1 MAATAALS
9 QNCRIGTV
17 ARMCVAIL
25 CASNLLPARAHAFDI
40 AVCEQEELHFHI
52 AELCSKAVSNQANS
66 KVEPS
71 RMFTLRGYAWLREG
85 EPTGA
90 VADFTLAIN
99 MDSRSVPALKGR
111 ARAYTAL
118 KRYDDAIRDWTVAIS
133 VQPEAEDH
141 YRARALAYLELGKTK
156 EAFADYDKAIEI
168 KAKNPDSYIGRARIY
183 QRMAM
188 REAALREFDRAAAA
202 DPEYPETYFAKA
214 QAAESWGDA
223 EMAIKNY
230 ALVVRYKGDVWYAQ
244 RAMKRLGAQFSDFE
258 GRDATQPKEP
268 R

>member
-1 MAATAALS
+1 MAPAAVMPKSRLQAAARLCLTLFCTTSVLS
-9 QNCRIGTV
+9 TQ
-17 ARMCVAIL
+17 AR
-25 CASNLLPARAHAFDI
+25 AFDI
-40 AVCEQEELHFHI
+40 RMCEQEDLDFHTS
-52 AELCSKAVSNQANS
+52 EVCSKAISNQANS
-66 KVEPS
+66 KLEPG

-85 EPTGA
+85 EPLGA

-99 MDSRSVPALKGR
+99 SDASNISALKGR
-111 ARAYTAL
+111 ARANTAL
-118 KRYDDAIRDWTVAIS
+118 KRYEDAIKDWTLVVNA
-133 VQPEAEDH
+133 QPEGDDH

-168 KAKNPDSYIGRARIY
+168 KANNPDSYIGRARIY

-202 DPEYPETYFAKA
+202 DPEYPDTYFAKA

-223 EMAIKNY
+223 EMAIQNY

-258 GRDATQPKEP
+258 ARDAAQPEEP

>member
-1 MAATAALS
+1 MVRTTQNAKRRFATLAWVCLAL
-9 QNCRIGTV
+9 V
-17 ARMCVAIL
+17 
-25 CASNLLPARAHAFDI
+25 CASLLLSRQASAFDI
-40 AVCEQEELHFHI
+40 NVCEQEDLHFHTS
-52 AELCSKAVSNQANS
+52 ELCSKAVSNQASS
-66 KVEPS
+66 KLEPG
-71 RMFTLRGYAWLREG
+71 RMFTLRGYAWLREN
-85 EPTGA
+85 EPLGA

-99 MDSRSVPALKGR
+99 LDSRNISALKGR
-111 ARAYTAL
+111 ARAYTVL
-118 KRYDDAIRDWTVAIS
+118 KRYEDAVKDWTLVVS
-133 VQPEAEDH
+133 VQPGGEDH

-156 EAFADYDKAIEI
+156 EAFSDYDKAIEI
-168 KAKNPDSYIGRARIY
+168 KANNPESYIGRARIY

-188 REAALREFDRAAAA
+188 RDAALREFDRAAAA

-258 GRDATQPKEP
+258 ARDAAQPKDN